1 MPASMVWPLLCGAA
15 HRGTHWGCAMSES
28 NGGCRAG
35 HLSSGRSSPLWELHR
50 RLKGA
55 VEHGHPWSSGS
66 GGLGWGHV
74 PAGGEA
80 VSPAEKNVCEYVSP
94 DRQTDAQVI
103 LDSSVQN

>member
-1 MPASMVWPLLCGAA
+1 MEQHLEAHTGAVLCLNLTEGAEQVTYLQAVPLHYG
-15 HRGTHWGCAMSES
+15 
-28 NGGCRAG
+28 NY
-35 HLSSGRSSPLWELHR
+35 R

-94 DRQTDAQVI
+94 ERQTDAQVN